1 MQNRIGG
8 VMISV
13 LASSAVDGR
22 FEPRPGQTKNFKI
35 GICWFSAKNAAL
47 KRKSKDWLARN

>member
-13 LASSAVDGR
+13 LASSAVDGG

-47 KRKSKDWLARN
+47 KRKSKDR